1 MCKGFRKHI
10 RVWALCLATLFAAYY
25 ATTALF
31 THVHVVNG
39 VMLVHSHPFSHS
51 HSHSD
56 GQTLALH
63 FLSTFSS
70 LEPGHTE
77 VETPDLHLLYSLPYI
92 KNTFHAVCCCTEG
105 MYLVLLLYYRS
116 YWEFEEHSINFLGAN
131 NEKYINLLMGVVCA
145 LCQLYYCIR

>member
-77 VETPDLHLLYSLPYI
+77 VETPDLHLLYSLPSI

-105 MYLVLLLYYRS
+105 MYLRAPPVLSFLLG
-116 YWEFEEHSINFLGAN
+116 I
-131 NEKYINLLMGVVCA
+131 
-145 LCQLYYCIR
+145 

>member
-77 VETPDLHLLYSLPYI
+77 VETPDLHLLYSLYKEYI
-92 KNTFHAVCCCTEG
+92 PCR
-105 MYLVLLLYYRS
+105 MLLYGRDVPPCS
-116 YWEFEEHSINFLGAN
+116 SCTIVLIG
-131 NEKYINLLMGVVCA
+131 NLKNIVL
-145 LCQLYYCIR
+145 IF

>member
-105 MYLVLLLYYRS
+105 MCLRAPPVLSFLLG
-116 YWEFEEHSINFLGAN
+116 I
-131 NEKYINLLMGVVCA
+131 
-145 LCQLYYCIR
+145 

>member
-77 VETPDLHLLYSLPYI
+77 VETPSRFAPALFITLYKEYIPCRMLLYGR
-92 KNTFHAVCCCTEG
+92 E
-105 MYLVLLLYYRS
+105 YLRAPPVLSFLLG
-116 YWEFEEHSINFLGAN
+116 I
-131 NEKYINLLMGVVCA
+131 
-145 LCQLYYCIR
+145 

>member
-63 FLSTFSS
+63 FLSIFFFIGAWAYGSRDSRFAPALFIT
-70 LEPGHTE
+70 LYKEYIPCRM
-77 VETPDLHLLYSLPYI
+77 LLYGRDVPSCSSCTIVLI
-92 KNTFHAVCCCTEG
+92 GNLKNI
-105 MYLVLLLYYRS
+105 VLI
-116 YWEFEEHSINFLGAN
+116 F
-131 NEKYINLLMGVVCA
+131 
-145 LCQLYYCIR
+145 

>member
-1 MCKGFRKHI
+1 MGIVSGHFVCRI
-10 RVWALCLATLFAAYY
+10 LCHDCPVYPRACGK
-25 ATTALF
+25 
-31 THVHVVNG
+31 G

-105 MYLVLLLYYRS
+105 MYLRAPPVLSFLLG
-116 YWEFEEHSINFLGAN
+116 I
-131 NEKYINLLMGVVCA
+131 
-145 LCQLYYCIR
+145 

>member
-77 VETPDLHLLYSLPYI
+77 VETPDLHLLYSL
-92 KNTFHAVCCCTEG
+92 
-105 MYLVLLLYYRS
+105 L
-116 YWEFEEHSINFLGAN
+116 EF
-131 NEKYINLLMGVVCA
+131 NL
-145 LCQLYYCIR
+145 

>member
-1 MCKGFRKHI
+1 MGIVSGHFVCRI
-10 RVWALCLATLFAAYY
+10 LC
-25 ATTALF
+25 
-31 THVHVVNG
+31 HDCPVCPRHVVNG

-77 VETPDLHLLYSLPYI
+77 VKIPDLHLLYSLPYI
-92 KNTFHAVCCCTEG
+92 KNTFHAVCCCTDG
-105 MYLVLLLYYRS
+105 MYLRAPPVLSS

-131 NEKYINLLMGVVCA
+131 NEKIYQFADGSGMRS
-145 LCQLYYCIR
+145 CQLYYCIR

>member
-77 VETPDLHLLYSLPYI
+77 VETPDLHLQYI
-92 KNTFHAVCCCTEG
+92 PCR
-105 MYLVLLLYYRS
+105 MLLYGRDVPPCS
-116 YWEFEEHSINFLGAN
+116 SCTIVLIGNLKNIVLIFLGAN
-131 NEKYINLLMGVVCA
+131 NEKIYQFADGSGMRS
-145 LCQLYYCIR
+145 CQLYYCIR

>member
-1 MCKGFRKHI
+1 MGIVSGHFVCRILCHDCPVCPRACGKRGDAC
-10 RVWALCLATLFAAYY
+10 AL
-25 ATTALF
+25 
-31 THVHVVNG
+31 
-39 VMLVHSHPFSHS
+39 HPFSHS

-77 VETPDLHLLYSLPYI
+77 VKIPDLHLLYSLPYI
-92 KNTFHAVCCCTEG
+92 KNTFHAVCCCTDG
-105 MYLVLLLYYRS
+105 MYLRAPPVLSS

-131 NEKYINLLMGVVCA
+131 NEKIYQFADGSGMRS
-145 LCQLYYCIR
+145 CQLYYCIR

>member
-77 VETPDLHLLYSLPYI
+77 VKTPDLHLLYSLPYI
-92 KNTFHAVCCCTEG
+92 KN
-105 MYLVLLLYYRS
+105 
-116 YWEFEEHSINFLGAN
+116 AN
-131 NEKYINLLMGVVCA
+131 Q
-145 LCQLYYCIR
+145 QLKTSSDS

>member
-1 MCKGFRKHI
+1 MGIVSGHS
-10 RVWALCLATLFAAYY
+10 VAAYY

-77 VETPDLHLLYSLPYI
+77 VKTPDLHLLYSLPYI

-105 MYLVLLLYYRS
+105 MYLRAPPILL
-116 YWEFEEHSINFLGAN
+116 FL
-131 NEKYINLLMGVVCA
+131 LGV
-145 LCQLYYCIR
+145 

>member
-31 THVHVVNG
+31 AHVHVVNG

-77 VETPDLHLLYSLPYI
+77 VKIPDLHLLYSLYKEYI
-92 KNTFHAVCCCTEG
+92 PCR
-105 MYLVLLLYYRS
+105 MLLYGWDVPSQFYLYKFGHTDNANTKRRS
-116 YWEFEEHSINFLGAN
+116 QRKL
-131 NEKYINLLMGVVCA
+131 
-145 LCQLYYCIR
+145 

>member
-39 VMLVHSHPFSHS
+39 VMFVHSHPFSYS

-77 VETPDLHLLYSLPYI
+77 VKTPDLYLLYSLPYI

-105 MYLVLLLYYRS
+105 MYLRAPPILL
-116 YWEFEEHSINFLGAN
+116 FL
-131 NEKYINLLMGVVCA
+131 LGV
-145 LCQLYYCIR
+145 

>member
-77 VETPDLHLLYSLPYI
+77 VETPDLHLLYSLYKEYI
-92 KNTFHAVCCCTEG
+92 PCR
-105 MYLVLLLYYRS
+105 MLLYGRDVPS
-116 YWEFEEHSINFLGAN
+116 CSSCTIVLIG
-131 NEKYINLLMGVVCA
+131 NLKNIVL
-145 LCQLYYCIR
+145 IF

>member
-105 MYLVLLLYYRS
+105 MYLRAPPVLFS

-131 NEKYINLLMGVVCA
+131 NEKIYQFADGSGMRS
-145 LCQLYYCIR
+145 CQLYYCIR